1 MRLLSFLGRCPDPIA
16 YACLNCVLWTGGMV
30 VYLILVIW
38 PQNVV
43 G

>member
-1 MRLLSFLGRCPDPIA
+1 MRDPVA
-16 YACLNCVLWTGGMV
+16 YAMFNCVLWTGGGL

-43 G
+43 T